1 MVERVVWDHDV
12 AGSNPVTPTTV
23 ILNIG
28 GTDMKTRRTIE
39 GTSMGEL
46 TEEAYTLS
54 NPPRARL
61 LDALLGVPIIDGD
74 FKELSIG
81 EHLDKVRVLFRI
93 DGLTD
98 SGAAVVREFT
108 LDNTTEGQR
117 LELNYLSV
125 EFWMGRQ
132 LNIGWGGSELQVEF
146 VSGFGVTT
154 GDIILY
160 EAF

>member
-1 MVERVVWDHDV
+1 MVWDHDV

-39 GTSMGEL
+39 GTSEGGL

-61 LDALLGVPIIDGD
+61 LGELLGESIIDGD

-81 EHLDKVRVLFRI
+81 GHLDKVRVLFRI
-93 DGLTD
+93 GGLT
-98 SGAAVVREFT
+98 SGADVVREFT

-117 LELNYLSV
+117 LGLNNLNV
-125 EFWMGRQ
+125 DFWMGVQ
-132 LNIGWGGSELQVEF
+132 LNIGWDGSTLQVEF
-146 VSGFGVTT
+146 VSGFGVTN

>member
-39 GTSMGEL
+39 GTSMGRL

-61 LDALLGVPIIDGD
+61 LGELLGESIIDED
-74 FKELSIG
+74 FKKLSIR

-93 DGLTD
+93 GGLTD

-108 LDNTTEGQR
+108 LDSTTEGQR
-117 LELNYLSV
+117 LGLNYLNV
-125 EFWMGRQ
+125 EFWMGVQ
-132 LNIGWGGSELQVEF
+132 LNIEWGGSELRVEF
-146 VSGFGVTT
+146 VSGFGVTN

>member
-1 MVERVVWDHDV
+1 
-12 AGSNPVTPTTV
+12 
-23 ILNIG
+23 
-28 GTDMKTRRTIE
+28 MKTRRTIE
-39 GTSMGEL
+39 GTSKGGL

-61 LDALLGVPIIDGD
+61 LGELLGESIITGD
-74 FKELSIG
+74 FKFLSSG

-93 DGLTD
+93 RDLTD

-108 LDNTTEGQR
+108 LDNTAEGQR
-117 LELNYLSV
+117 LELNYLNV
-125 EFWMGRQ
+125 EFWMGRP
-132 LNIGWGGSELQVEF
+132 LNIWWDGSTLQVEF
-146 VSGFGVTT
+146 VSGFSATR

>member
-1 MVERVVWDHDV
+1 MLSFAGRERTYGDGDV

-39 GTSMGEL
+39 GTSKWGL

-54 NPPRARL
+54 NPPRAG
-61 LDALLGVPIIDGD
+61 LLG
-74 FKELSIG
+74 ELSSVYITDG
-81 EHLDKVRVLFRI
+81 EVKSLSIEGHVDMVRVLFRI
-93 DGLTD
+93 IGLARTY
-98 SGAAVVREFT
+98 VVREFM

-117 LELNYLSV
+117 LGLNDLNV
-125 EFWMGRQ
+125 EFGVDNL
-132 LNIGWGGSELQVEF
+132 LNIRWDGSTLQVEF
-146 VSGFGVTT
+146 VSGFGGTI

-160 EAF
+160 

>member
-1 MVERVVWDHDV
+1 
-12 AGSNPVTPTTV
+12 
-23 ILNIG
+23 
-28 GTDMKTRRTIE
+28 MKTRRTIE
-39 GTSMGEL
+39 GTSKRGR

-61 LDALLGVPIIDGD
+61 LGALLHESIIDGD
-74 FKELSIG
+74 FKELSIR
-81 EHLDKVRVLFRI
+81 EYLDKVRVLFSI

-108 LDNTTEGQR
+108 LDNSTDS
-117 LELNYLSV
+117 LNHLNV
-125 EFWMGRQ
+125 EFWMDRK
-132 LNIGWGGSELQVEF
+132 LNIWWYGSTLQVEF
-146 VSGFGVTT
+146 VSGFSETI

>member
-1 MVERVVWDHDV
+1 
-12 AGSNPVTPTTV
+12 
-23 ILNIG
+23 
-28 GTDMKTRRTIE
+28 MKTRRTIE
-39 GTSMGEL
+39 GTSKEKL

-61 LDALLGVPIIDGD
+61 LGALHESIGDGD
-74 FKELSIG
+74 YKELSIG

-93 DGLTD
+93 EGLTD
-98 SGAAVVREFT
+98 SGATVVREFT

-117 LELNYLSV
+117 LGLNYLNV
-125 EFWMGRQ
+125 EFWMGMQ
-132 LNIGWGGSELQVEF
+132 LNIWWGESTLQVEF
-146 VSGFGVTT
+146 ASGFGETI

>member
-1 MVERVVWDHDV
+1 
-12 AGSNPVTPTTV
+12 
-23 ILNIG
+23 
-28 GTDMKTRRTIE
+28 MKTRRTIE
-39 GTSMGEL
+39 GTSMGGL

-61 LDALLGVPIIDGD
+61 LRALLSESIEDLKNFRIDV
-74 FKELSIG
+74 G

-93 DGLTD
+93 VGLTD

-108 LDNTTEGQR
+108 LDSTAEGQS
-117 LELNYLSV
+117 LGLNYLNV
-125 EFWMGRQ
+125 EFWMGIQ
-132 LNIGWGGSELQVEF
+132 LNIEWDGSTLQVEF
-146 VSGFGVTT
+146 VSGFGVAN

>member
-1 MVERVVWDHDV
+1 M
-12 AGSNPVTPTTV
+12 
-23 ILNIG
+23 
-28 GTDMKTRRTIE
+28 
-39 GTSMGEL
+39 
-46 TEEAYTLS
+46 S

-61 LDALLGVPIIDGD
+61 LGELLGESIIDGD

-93 DGLTD
+93 GDLTG

-117 LELNYLSV
+117 LGLNYLNV
-125 EFWMGRQ
+125 EFWMGIQ
-132 LNIGWGGSELQVEF
+132 LNIWWDGSTLQVEF
-146 VSGFGVTT
+146 VYGFGVTN

>member
-39 GTSMGEL
+39 GTSKGGL

-61 LDALLGVPIIDGD
+61 LHALLGESIIDGD
-74 FKELSIG
+74 VKTLSIV
-81 EHLDKVRVLFRI
+81 EPLDKVRVLFRI
-93 DGLTD
+93 ECLTA
-98 SGAAVVREFT
+98 SGAALVREFT
-108 LDNTTEGQR
+108 LDSTTEGQR
-117 LELNYLSV
+117 LELNYLTV
-125 EFWMGRQ
+125 EFWMDMQ
-132 LNIGWGGSELQVEF
+132 LNIEWSGRELRVEF
-146 VSGFGVTT
+146 VYGFGETY